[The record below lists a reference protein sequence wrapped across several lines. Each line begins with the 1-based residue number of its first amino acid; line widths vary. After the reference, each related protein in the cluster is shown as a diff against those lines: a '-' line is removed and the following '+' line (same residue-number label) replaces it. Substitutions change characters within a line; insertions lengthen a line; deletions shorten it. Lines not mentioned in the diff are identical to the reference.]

1 MVSQIF
7 KKQFNNDILWTLL
20 DNICNKDKNY
30 YLINKESF
38 KRGTLFS
45 NNIEIFYSMIEDNYH
60 ESKKHYIKDA
70 LTYKKFLTVVR
81 QVCKN
86 NDILFRSKIVYMK
99 STYEIIY
106 YIYHNPKL

>member
-7 KKQFNNDILWTLL
+7 KKQFDNEILWKLL

-45 NNIEIFYSMIEDNYH
+45 DNINTFYKSIEDNYH

-86 NDILFRSKIVYMK
+86 NDILFRSKITYMK

-106 YIYHNPKL
+106 YIYHNPTL